1 MSKAMATYLMA
12 TDSQDGASQ
21 SRRRGRAMPW
31 LAAMM
36 VAAACLALA
45 GWQWQRGQRQAAA
58 DMQLAARAVHAPVML
73 DELPADTGAWIGRR
87 VTLVGRVVSPPIL
100 LDNVTRNGQPGWR
113 VHELLELADGRS
125 VLVVRGFAD
134 RAARDA
140 LPAGAGRVDG
150 RLAAWPG
157 VRRVLDGPDHAGD
170 VWQAL
175 PPAALAAAYRV
186 RLAPL
191 SLIADRTDPPLQPLD
206 TMAGRGMTPDRHY
219 AYALQWALL
228 AIAALAVCAALVRHP
243 ERTRP

>member
-1 MSKAMATYLMA
+1 
-12 TDSQDGASQ
+12 
-21 SRRRGRAMPW
+21 MPG

-36 VAAACLALA
+36 VATACLALA

-58 DMQLAARAVHAPVML
+58 DMQLAARAVHAPVMM

-134 RAARDA
+134 QAARGA

-170 VWQAL
+170 VWQTL
-175 PPAALAAAYRV
+175 SPAALAAAYRV

>member
-1 MSKAMATYLMA
+1 MA